1 MGISNLRLTVCMII
15 TLGLFGAA
23 VLLSRFGLSDEKKA
37 VVSDTGSWQSRYIE
51 YDDGWYVDE
60 RIYRENGLENEENA
74 EIIFG
79 PFVHMSSGSYY
90 ALVDY
95 ETFFHQSL
103 RIYGF
108 ENEDK
113 IKTYEDAVLPADG
126 RQVCYRFDITE
137 DIDNFEIR
145 VVYSGKGSLKIKN
158 ICVYDK
164 QWGLL
169 YHLRNLLVALGLL
182 FLVCTIVLLHPG
194 IYGASGNRELWID
207 MVRGIGIILVYLG
220 HSTGNPL
227 IWLIYGFH
235 MPLFFILSGY
245 LYKKDKIPLF
255 CLKLCRR
262 YILPYLVLCAAN
274 SLLRIPYMFV
284 GGYSVHGI
292 MLGLIGYLKGSLKG
306 DWRQMPNCMP
316 LWFLPALAV
325 SLLLFRLINT
335 IPFKAVRFILYFACA
350 VIGYKWNSMA
360 AVQGI
365 PEELPWGQHT
375 VFTDVAFIAIGC
387 GIKELHIRYKNI
399 CTEWTRPRIYLIT
412 VLLLLSGVSCITI
425 DHLFFSDVDIYF
437 NNYGNIILTYAGAV
451 FTSISLIL
459 ICIRISRGK
468 SPYYIPVV
476 IGCNSMFF
484 FAFDFWGKTLALYY
498 PRILDN
504 ELWIVTFVLKSVF
517 VGLLFVLWKNL
528 GRCIPEHLL
537 IKPFVR

>member
-1 MGISNLRLTVCMII
+1 MGINNRRLTVCMIL
-15 TLGLFGAA
+15 TLGFFGAA
-23 VLLSRFGLSDEKKA
+23 FLLSRFGLRDETKA
-37 VVSDTGSWQSRYIE
+37 VVCGTESWESRYIG

-60 RIYRENGLENEENA
+60 RIYRENGLENEENV

-79 PFVHMSSGSYY
+79 PFVHISSGSYY

-95 ETFFHQSL
+95 ETFFDQSL

-113 IKTYEDAVLPADG
+113 IITNEPTVLPADG

-145 VVYSGKGSLKIKN
+145 VVYSGEGSLEIKN

-164 QWGLL
+164 QWGVL
-169 YHLRNLLVALGLL
+169 YHLRNLLVAVGLL
-182 FLVCTIVLLHPG
+182 FLVCTVVLLHPG
-194 IYGASGNRELWID
+194 IYAASGKRELWID

-245 LYKKDKIPLF
+245 LFKMDKMPVF

-262 YILPYLVLCAAN
+262 YILPYLGFCVAN
-274 SLLRIPYMFV
+274 SLLRIPYMFT
-284 GGYSVHGI
+284 GKYSVHGI
-292 MLGLIGYLKGSLKG
+292 IMGLIEYWKGSLKG

-325 SLLLFRLINT
+325 SLLLFRLIKA
-335 IPFKAVRFILYFACA
+335 IPFKALRFMIYLVCA
-350 VIGYKWNSMA
+350 VAGYKWNHMA
-360 AVQGI
+360 VVCGI

-375 VFTDVAFIAIGC
+375 VCTDIVFIAIGC
-387 GIKELHIRYKNI
+387 GIKELHLRYKDVY
-399 CTEWTRPRIYLIT
+399 TRWTKPRIYMVT
-412 VLLLLSGVSCITI
+412 GMFLLSGLSCITI
-425 DHLFFSDVDIYF
+425 DHLFFTDVDIYF
-437 NNYGNIILTYAGAV
+437 NNYGNIVLTYAGAV
-451 FTSISLIL
+451 FMSIFIIL
-459 ICIRISRGK
+459 ICIRVSIGK
-468 SPYYIPVV
+468 SPYFIPVV

-484 FAFDFWGKTLALYY
+484 FAFDFWGKTLALNY

-504 ELWIVTFVLKSVF
+504 ELWIVTFALKSVF
-517 VGLLFVLWKNL
+517 AGLLFVLWKNI
-528 GRCIPEHLL
+528 RHCFPEHLL